1 MEPISFTAIVAFL
14 GYKAAGETVS
24 EAVRDAY
31 HALKEKLSSSLGD
44 ESEVVEAVDM
54 LERRPDSEA
63 RKGVLQEEIHST
75 AVDQDPEIRE
85 IAQSLLNRI
94 ESQPGGEQHIQ
105 YARGSYIAQADRG
118 STATVN
124 VERSKELPEE

>member
-31 HALKEKLSSSLGD
+31 HALKGKLSSSFGD

-54 LERRPDSEA
+54 LEKRPDSEA
-63 RKGVLQEEIHST
+63 RKGVLQEEIEST

-85 IAQSLLNRI
+85 IAQSLLNQI

-105 YARGSYIAQADRG
+105 QARGNYIAQANHG
-118 STATVN
+118 SIASVN
-124 VERSKELPEE
+124 VKRSKEFTEE